1 MGHGAIARALA
12 MGEDRRVLD
21 LDREED
27 PKVLRQAAKILVHEN
42 ERLLDRV
49 LALTNENLALRGASP
64 ADLQLKLAQL
74 EAQLAVKN
82 KLLFGRSSEK
92 RPVAKP
98 EASAAEKP
106 RPAGHGPRAQPALP
120 VVEKVYALDEA
131 DRGCPKCGKRLS
143 VFAGQFEESEEIT
156 VVERRFVLT
165 KQKRQKYRC
174 ECNGCIETAPGP
186 VKLFPGARY
195 SVDFAIEVV
204 IAKYLD
210 HAPLER
216 QVRIM
221 AREGLVVD
229 SQTLWDQ
236 IERLARILGDA
247 KEALHVY
254 VLAHAV
260 VGADETRWRLLDGKG
275 RDGGEARQWQVWAV
289 AAPDAVAYSIEDSR
303 SAEAAKK
310 ALRDFKG
317 VVMADGYKVYET
329 LAREPGR
336 FVLANC
342 WAHVRRKYLDVEHAF
357 PAQVKEIV
365 GLIGELYAVDRLC
378 PTGPPGD
385 ELRRRLRA
393 ERSRAVVERIRAWAV
408 AAKTRALPE
417 SGLGK
422 AIDYMLGMWNG
433 LVRFLDDPRIPLDN
447 NGTERGLRGVVVGRK
462 NHYGSKSRRG
472 TEVAALFYS
481 LIESAKLAGVEP
493 KAYLRLAVQAAL
505 RGERAPLPHEIAK
518 AA

>member
-1 MGHGAIARALA
+1 
-12 MGEDRRVLD
+12 MGEPLRVLD
-21 LDREED
+21 LDSEKD
-27 PKVLRQAAKILVHEN
+27 PQILRQAAKLLVGEN
-42 ERLLDRV
+42 KRLVDKV
-49 LALTNENLALRGASP
+49 VALTSENLALKGASP
-64 ADLQLKLAQL
+64 ADLQLRLAQL

-82 KLLFGRSSEK
+82 KLLFGKSSEK
-92 RPVAKP
+92 RAVEKTEAP
-98 EASAAEKP
+98 ERKP
-106 RPAGHGPRAQPALP
+106 RVGHGPREQPALP
-120 VVEKVYALDEA
+120 VVEKVFELDAA
-131 DRGCPKCGKRLS
+131 DLGCPKCGKKLS
-143 VFAGQFEESEEIT
+143 AFKGQFEESEEIT
-156 VVERRFVLT
+156 VVERRFVLA

-174 ECNGCIETAPGP
+174 ECNACIETAPGP
-186 VKLFPGARY
+186 VKLFSGARY

-260 VGADETRWRLLDGKG
+260 IGADETRWRLLDGKG
-275 RDGGEARQWQVWAV
+275 RDTGEAKQWQVWAV
-289 AAPDAVAYSIEDSR
+289 AAPDAVAYCIEDSR

-317 VVMADGYKVYET
+317 AVMADGYGVYES
-329 LAREPGR
+329 LAKAPGS
-336 FVLANC
+336 FILANC

-357 PAQVKEIV
+357 PAQVREV
-365 GLIGELYAVDRLC
+365 VDLIGEIYAVDRLC

-385 ELRRRLRA
+385 DLRRRLRN
-393 ERSRAVVERIRAWAV
+393 ERSREVVERTRAWAV
-408 AAKTRALPE
+408 TAKTRTLPE
-417 SGLGK
+417 SGLVK
-422 AIDYMLGMWNG
+422 AIDYMLGMWKG

-472 TEVAALFYS
+472 TEVAAIFYS

-493 KAYLRLAVQAAL
+493 KAYLRRAVEAAL
-505 RGERAPLPHEIAK
+505 RGEKAPLPHEL
-518 AA
+518 AAAA

>member
-1 MGHGAIARALA
+1 
-12 MGEDRRVLD
+12 VLD
-21 LDREED
+21 LDSEKD
-27 PKVLRQAAKILVHEN
+27 LQILRQAAKLLVGEN
-42 ERLLDRV
+42 KRLVDKV
-49 LALTNENLALRGASP
+49 VALTNENLALKGASP

-82 KLLFGRSSEK
+82 KLLFGKSSER
-92 RPVAKP
+92 RPAQKA
-98 EASAAEKP
+98 EAAEKLP
-106 RPAGHGPRAQPALP
+106 RVGHGPREQPALP
-120 VVEKVYALDEA
+120 VVEKVFTLDDA
-131 DRGCPKCGKRLS
+131 DLGCPKCGKKLS
-143 VFAGQFEESEEIT
+143 IFKGQFEESEEIT
-156 VVERRFVLT
+156 VVERRFVLA

-174 ECNGCIETAPGP
+174 ECNACIETAPGP

-260 VGADETRWRLLDGKG
+260 IGADETRWRLLDGKG
-275 RDGGEARQWQVWAV
+275 KDTGEAKQWQVWAV
-289 AAPDAVAYSIEDSR
+289 AAPNAVAYCIEDSR

-317 VVMADGYKVYET
+317 AVMADGYGVYES
-329 LAREPGR
+329 LAKAPGS
-336 FVLANC
+336 FILANC
-342 WAHVRRKYLDVEHAF
+342 WAHVRRKYLDIEHAF
-357 PAQVKEIV
+357 PAQVKEV
-365 GLIGELYAVDRLC
+365 VDLIGEIYAVDRLC
-378 PTGPPGD
+378 PTGPPGND
-385 ELRRRLRA
+385 LRRQLRN
-393 ERSRAVVERIRAWAV
+393 ERSREVVERIRAWAV
-408 AAKTRALPE
+408 TAKTRTLPE
-417 SGLGK
+417 SGLVK
-422 AIDYMLGMWNG
+422 AIDYMLGMWKG

-472 TEVAALFYS
+472 TEVAAIFYS

-493 KAYLRLAVQAAL
+493 KTYLRRAVEAAL
-505 RGERAPLPHEIAK
+505 RGDRAPLPHEF
-518 AA
+518 AAAA

>member
-1 MGHGAIARALA
+1 
-12 MGEDRRVLD
+12 MGEPLRVLD
-21 LDREED
+21 LDSEKD
-27 PKVLRQAAKILVHEN
+27 PQILRQAAKLLVGEN
-42 ERLLDRV
+42 KRLVDKV
-49 LALTNENLALRGASP
+49 VALTSENLALKGASP
-64 ADLQLKLAQL
+64 ADLQLRLAQL

-82 KLLFGRSSEK
+82 KLLFGKSSEK
-92 RPVAKP
+92 RAVEKTEAP
-98 EASAAEKP
+98 ERKP
-106 RPAGHGPRAQPALP
+106 RVGHGPREQPALP
-120 VVEKVYALDEA
+120 VVEKVFELDAA
-131 DRGCPKCGKRLS
+131 DLGCPKCGKKLS
-143 VFAGQFEESEEIT
+143 AFKGQFEESEEIT
-156 VVERRFVLT
+156 VVERRFVLA

-174 ECNGCIETAPGP
+174 ECNACIETAPGP
-186 VKLFPGARY
+186 VKLFSGARY

-260 VGADETRWRLLDGKG
+260 IGADETRWRLLDGKG
-275 RDGGEARQWQVWAV
+275 RDTGEAKQWQVWAV
-289 AAPDAVAYSIEDSR
+289 AAPDAVAYCIEDSR

-317 VVMADGYKVYET
+317 AVMADGYGVYES
-329 LAREPGR
+329 LAKAPGS
-336 FVLANC
+336 FILANC

-357 PAQVKEIV
+357 PAQVREV
-365 GLIGELYAVDRLC
+365 VDLIGEIYAVDRLC

-385 ELRRRLRA
+385 DLRRRLRN
-393 ERSRAVVERIRAWAV
+393 ERSREVVERIRAWAV
-408 AAKTRALPE
+408 TAKTRTLPE
-417 SGLGK
+417 SGLVK
-422 AIDYMLGMWNG
+422 AIDYMLGMWKG

-472 TEVAALFYS
+472 TEVAAIFYS

-493 KAYLRLAVQAAL
+493 KAYLRRAVEAAL
-505 RGERAPLPHEIAK
+505 RGEKAPLPHEL
-518 AA
+518 AAAA

>member
-1 MGHGAIARALA
+1 M
-12 MGEDRRVLD
+12 LD
-21 LDREED
+21 LDSEKD
-27 PKVLRQAAKILVHEN
+27 LQILRQAAKLLVGEN
-42 ERLLDRV
+42 KRLVDKV
-49 LALTNENLALRGASP
+49 VALTNENLALKGASP

-82 KLLFGRSSEK
+82 KLLFGKSSER
-92 RPVAKP
+92 RPAQKA
-98 EASAAEKP
+98 EAAEKLP
-106 RPAGHGPRAQPALP
+106 RVGHGPREQPALP
-120 VVEKVYALDEA
+120 VVEKVFTLDDA
-131 DRGCPKCGKRLS
+131 DLGCPKCGKKLS
-143 VFAGQFEESEEIT
+143 IFKGQFEESEEIT
-156 VVERRFVLT
+156 VVERRFVLA

-174 ECNGCIETAPGP
+174 ECNACIETAPGP

-260 VGADETRWRLLDGKG
+260 IGADETRWRLLDGKG
-275 RDGGEARQWQVWAV
+275 KDTGEAKQWQVWAV
-289 AAPDAVAYSIEDSR
+289 AAPNAVAYCIEDSR

-317 VVMADGYKVYET
+317 AVMADGYGVYES
-329 LAREPGR
+329 LAKAPGS
-336 FVLANC
+336 FILANC
-342 WAHVRRKYLDVEHAF
+342 WAHVRRKYLDIEHAF
-357 PAQVKEIV
+357 PAQVKEV
-365 GLIGELYAVDRLC
+365 VDLIGEIYAVDRLC
-378 PTGPPGD
+378 PTGPPGND
-385 ELRRRLRA
+385 LRRQLRN
-393 ERSRAVVERIRAWAV
+393 ERSREVVERIRAWAV
-408 AAKTRALPE
+408 TAKTRTLPE
-417 SGLGK
+417 SGLVK
-422 AIDYMLGMWNG
+422 AIDYMLGMWKG

-472 TEVAALFYS
+472 TEVAAIFYS

-493 KAYLRLAVQAAL
+493 KTYLRRAVEAAL
-505 RGERAPLPHEIAK
+505 RGDRAPLPHEF
-518 AA
+518 AAAA

>member
-1 MGHGAIARALA
+1 
-12 MGEDRRVLD
+12 MGERGCVLD
-21 LDREED
+21 LDREQD
-27 PKVLRQAAKILVHEN
+27 SKVLRQVAKILVHEN

-49 LALTNENLALRGASP
+49 VALTNENLALKGASP
-64 ADLQLKLAQL
+64 TDLQLRLAQL
-74 EAQLAVKN
+74 ESQLAVKN
-82 KLLFGRSSEK
+82 KLLFGKSSER
-92 RPVAKP
+92 RPAAKP
-98 EASAAEKP
+98 SSEE
-106 RPAGHGPRAQPALP
+106 RPPQVGHGPREQPSLP
-120 VVEKVYALDEA
+120 VVEKTYTLDEA
-131 DRGCPKCGKRLS
+131 DRGCPKCGKQLA
-143 VFAGQFEESEEIT
+143 VFKDQFEESEEIT
-156 VVERRFVLT
+156 VVERRFVLA
-165 KQKRQKYRC
+165 KQRRQKYRC

-195 SVDFAIEVV
+195 SVDFAVEVAT
-204 IAKYLD
+204 AKYVD

-236 IERLARILGDA
+236 IERLARLLGDA
-247 KEALHVY
+247 KEALHAY

-260 VGADETRWRLLDGKG
+260 IGADETRWRLLDGKG
-275 RDGGEARQWQVWAV
+275 RDGGEAKQWQVWAV

-310 ALRDFKG
+310 VLRGFAG
-317 VVMADGYKVYET
+317 VVMADGYTVYDS
-329 LAREPGR
+329 LAKEPGR
-336 FVLANC
+336 FALANC
-342 WAHVRRKYLDVEHAF
+342 WAHARRKYLAVEQAF
-357 PAQVKEIV
+357 PTQVKEV
-365 GLIGELYAVDRLC
+365 VDLIGELYAVDRLC

-385 ELRRRLRA
+385 ELRGRLRA

-408 AAKTRALPE
+408 AAKARTLPE
-417 SGLGK
+417 SGLVK
-422 AIDYMLGMWNG
+422 AIDYMLGMWKG
-433 LVRFLDDPRIPLDN
+433 LVRFLEDPRIPLDN

-505 RGERAPLPHEIAK
+505 RGERAPLPHELAK
-518 AA
+518 AT